1 MTSSRALRAFLAMLW
16 ILVLFAVSGCQ
27 GKGAAVDTTIPFI
40 GGSNGLLAEF
50 VSGAPPDFVFDNGN
64 YPFGISVRLEN
75 VGESGVAAEEGYVEI
90 VGINPTD
97 FGLAGQADLRRNF
110 PAPIEGA
117 RKNFDGTVIPGSQ
130 ALVEFGELRYLPDL
144 HGNTDARVRANI
156 CYNYR
161 TQTSTKICVKGDL
174 LRDISGEDVCV
185 VNEQKSPQNSGGP
198 LHIIE
203 LLEAPV
209 GTDKIQLTF
218 KIAHTGEDQGNFYA
232 ISASRCDNAITN
244 PQKNVVFVDVKSDI
258 NGRMPRCDG
267 LEMPSPDRA
276 SGYVR
281 LFDGQLRIITCTLDI
296 SGIESTFEDLFEV
309 DLEYKYEQSIEK
321 RLEIRDV
328 STR

>member
-1 MTSSRALRAFLAMLW
+1 MTTSRMPFVVFGILAL
-16 ILVLFAVSGCQ
+16 LVVSGCQ
-27 GKGAAVDTTIPFI
+27 GKGNAVDTTVPFI
-40 GGSNGLLAEF
+40 GGSKGLVADF

-75 VGESGVAAEEGYVEI
+75 VGESGIAPEEGYVEI

-97 FGLAGQADLRRNF
+97 FGLASQADLRRDF
-110 PAPIEGA
+110 PALIEGA
-117 RKNFDGTVIPGSQ
+117 RKNFDGTVIPGGQ

-144 HGNTDARVRANI
+144 HGNTDARIRANI

-161 TQTSTKICVKGDL
+161 TQTSTKICVKGNL
-174 LRDISGEDVCV
+174 LRDVAGEDVCV
-185 VNEQKSPQNSGGP
+185 VNEQKNPQNSGGP
-198 LHIIE
+198 IHISE
-203 LLEAPV
+203 LREAPI

-218 KIAHTGEDQGNFYA
+218 TISHASDEQGTQGNFYA
-232 ISASRCDNAITN
+232 ISSSRCDNTITN
-244 PQKNVVFVDVKSDI
+244 SQKNVVFVNVKSDI

-281 LFDGQLRIITCTLDI
+281 LFDGNPRIVTCALDI

-309 DLEYKYEQSIEK
+309 DLEYKYEQFIEK
-321 RLEIRDV
+321 RVEIRDV
-328 STR
+328 STQ